1 MTIIFNEE
9 DRSKRARYKIQGC
22 EKTII
27 VRGLIQPA
35 TLTLYTVSQ
44 LDPHWRLNQVFQVGN
59 DTDICV
65 EQFPC
70 LTCGMDLIFE
80 LNIDPT
86 GTNNRVFVEILEDT
100 CVPEPCCD
108 CK

>member
-1 MTIIFNEE
+1 MQVIFNEE
-9 DRSKRARYKIQGC
+9 DRSKRARYKIKGC

-27 VRGLIQPA
+27 VRGLVQPS

-44 LDPHWRLNQVFQVGN
+44 LDPYFRLHQVFQTSS
-59 DTDICV
+59 DMDICV

-70 LTCGMDLIFE
+70 LSCGMDLILE
-80 LNIDPT
+80 LNIDTT
-86 GTNNRVFVEILEDT
+86 GTNSRVFVEILDDT